1 MSKYLLDTNVCVCFL
16 RNKFKVDQKVKAIGL
31 ENCAISEITVAEL
44 KYGEEYAKLKDG
56 AKFKDQKLD
65 ELFED
70 ITIYPI
76 KDALDLYAKE
86 KARLRINGTPQE
98 DDFDLLIGCTAVV
111 NQLVMVTEN
120 LKDFKNIQDIDI
132 ENWIVRE

>member
-56 AKFKDQKLD
+56 AK
-65 ELFED
+65 
-70 ITIYPI
+70 
-76 KDALDLYAKE
+76 
-86 KARLRINGTPQE
+86 
-98 DDFDLLIGCTAVV
+98 
-111 NQLVMVTEN
+111 
-120 LKDFKNIQDIDI
+120 LKTKN
-132 ENWIVRE
+132 